1 MRFLQHECTTLSSP
15 RSSFDAAEAARANG
29 PRRRTTRAVG
39 KTRSRDPSRRETRAG
54 GHGEGSG
61 SRRVD
66 RQGTLASAG
75 AAPPR
80 RSPRVDAKRLAR
92 CARLFSSTRRVA
104 DLRRSRRGTAS
115 APPHSRPRGRASA
128 ARVSASS
135 PFSRFLGRRASLTS
149 ARPDRASFVAALRR
163 KNKKPNRHFA
173 DQAMRAFRG
182 TRARVSL
189 RVRQGGSRGGEQR
202 PAGVFARDRV
212 R

>member
-1 MRFLQHECTTLSSP
+1 MIGARVCERVGERSETNTCEMRFLQHECTTLSSP

-80 RSPRVDAKRLAR
+80 RSPRVDAKRRSPLRASFLLDASRRGSAKIPKRHRERASPLAS
-92 CARLFSSTRRVA
+92 ARSRVGGARQRIVTILAISRSTRVA
-104 DLRRSRRGTAS
+104 DLRAS
-115 APPHSRPRGRASA
+115 
-128 ARVSASS
+128 
-135 PFSRFLGRRASLTS
+135 
-149 ARPDRASFVAALRR
+149 
-163 KNKKPNRHFA
+163 
-173 DQAMRAFRG
+173 
-182 TRARVSL
+182 
-189 RVRQGGSRGGEQR
+189 
-202 PAGVFARDRV
+202 
-212 R
+212 